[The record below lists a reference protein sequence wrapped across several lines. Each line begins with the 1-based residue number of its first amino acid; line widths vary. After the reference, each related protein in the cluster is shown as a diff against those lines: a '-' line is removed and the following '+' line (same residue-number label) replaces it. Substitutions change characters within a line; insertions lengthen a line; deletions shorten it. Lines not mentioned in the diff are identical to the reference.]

1 MGTAPTNETGKLHAK
16 DGEGKDLTIEAEF
29 CASWGYSGIVG
40 QFKSFFL
47 NKLSDIGYNVNYTLI
62 PKQGIKGEYFVYK
75 LEGEKRK
82 IIFSNNKKVHENDNP
97 VFGNQI
103 NEENFDSVLKKLEE
117 N

>member
-1 MGTAPTNETGKLHAK
+1 M
-16 DGEGKDLTIEAEF
+16 
-29 CASWGYSGIVG
+29 
-40 QFKSFFL
+40 

-82 IIFSNNKKVHENDNP
+82 IIFSNNKKVHGNDNP

-103 NEENFDSVLKKLEE
+103 NETNFDSVVKKLEE